1 MTLPAALGGPP
12 AFSERLRFARPLT
25 PPLDEIVA
33 RLRPSY
39 DAGMLTNGPLL
50 RELEERLA
58 TRLGVDHVIG
68 VSSCTTGL
76 MLTLQAIAPRERVV
90 LPSFTFS
97 ATAHA
102 AAWNGLTPVFAECDP
117 WTLQLDPADAES
129 RLVSS
134 DAGAILATHI
144 FGAPAPVQAL
154 TEVAKRRRVPLV
166 FDAAHGLGTMY
177 DGRPVGGFGVAEVFS
192 MSPTK
197 LVVAGEGGIVTTND
211 ASLAEAVRMG
221 RNYGDS
227 GDYDTQFPGLN
238 ARLSEF
244 HAATALVS
252 LERLDEQ
259 VAVRRSL
266 AARYSA
272 GLCDIPGVRTPAVAA
287 GDVANFKDFTVL
299 FDEAFGLHRDA
310 VAAALDLEGIE
321 TRRYFSPPV
330 HRHHAYSRLAATDL
344 PVTDSAANSVLSL
357 PMFGDLSDDDVD
369 RVVEALRA
377 IHENAPAV
385 ATAVVEQLGAGAPM
399 ASRSSA
405 RD

>member
-39 DAGMLTNGPLL
+39 EAGMLTNGPLL
-50 RELEERLA
+50 RELEERIAAL
-58 TRLGVDHVIG
+58 LGVDHVVG
-68 VSSCTTGL
+68 VSSCTAGL

-102 AAWNGLTPVFAECDP
+102 VAWNGLTPAFAECDP
-117 WTLQLDPADAES
+117 WTLQLDPEDAES
-129 RLVSS
+129 RVADS
-134 DAGAILATHI
+134 DAGAILATHV
-144 FGAPAPVQAL
+144 FGAPAPVHAL
-154 TEVAKRRRVPLV
+154 TEVAARRRVPLV

-197 LVVAGEGGIVTTND
+197 LVVAGEGGIVATND
-211 ASLAEAVRMG
+211 ASLAATVRMG
-221 RNYGDS
+221 RDYGDP

-252 LERLDEQ
+252 LEHLDEQ
-259 VAVRRSL
+259 VAVRRAL
-266 AARYSA
+266 AARYAA
-272 GLCDIPGVRTPAVAA
+272 GLSDTPGVRTPAVAA
-287 GDVANFKDFTVL
+287 GDVANYKDFTVM
-299 FDEAFGLHRDA
+299 FDEAFGLDRDA
-310 VAAALDLEGIE
+310 IAAALDREGIE
-321 TRRYFSPPV
+321 TRRYFWPPV
-330 HRHHAYSRLAATDL
+330 HRHRAYAHLPATDL
-344 PVTDSAANSVLSL
+344 PVTDSVAGSVLSL
-357 PMFGDLSDDDVD
+357 PMFGDLTADDVD

-377 IHENAPAV
+377 IHDNAPAV
-385 ATAVVEQLGAGAPM
+385 AAAVGERVGGAPM
-399 ASRSSA
+399 AWRTSA